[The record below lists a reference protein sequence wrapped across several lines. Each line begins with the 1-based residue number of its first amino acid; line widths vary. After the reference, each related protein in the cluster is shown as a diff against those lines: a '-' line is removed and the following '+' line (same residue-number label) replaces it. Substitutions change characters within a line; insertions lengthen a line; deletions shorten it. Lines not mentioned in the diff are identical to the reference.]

1 MPLRMR
7 QERMKRKWTQ
17 EYVANKIGITVP
29 AVQMLETGKCKPSYE
44 VLVKLEDLF
53 HMGHR
58 KVVRGGNPGQHKRAG
73 RQSGGMS
80 TTKA

>member
-53 HMGHR
+53 HMNHR
-58 KVVRGGNPGQHKRAG
+58 KLFGAATPDNTKEPDGNPAE
-73 RQSGGMS
+73 
-80 TTKA
+80 